1 MTPDQVTPDQ
11 VTPDQVTAEA
21 RLWENIISLGTE
33 RSVPTETTQRE
44 GGTLTTYNPE
54 TIDTSHV
61 MLSADLQELVERLAQ
76 NNHDHWARKRI
87 AEGWRHGTSRNDSEK
102 EHPDLV
108 PYDQLSESEKEY
120 DRKTVVEALKAII
133 ALGYEVTKR
142 H

>member
-1 MTPDQVTPDQ
+1 M
-11 VTPDQVTAEA
+11 
-21 RLWENIISLGTE
+21 LM
-33 RSVPTETTQRE
+33 
-44 GGTLTTYNPE
+44 TYNPE

-61 MLSADLQELVERLAQ
+61 KLSTDLHELVERLAQ
-76 NNHDHWARKRI
+76 NNHDHWARQRI
-87 AEGWRHGTSRNDSEK
+87 DEGWSFGTRRNDDQK

-133 ALGYEVTKR
+133 ALGFDVTKR